1 VVGAAMKLLGGFL
14 AAAFGALAFCPPA
27 AAQIAVDGTLVG
39 DEAVYGAARSVQ
51 NTNTQFGNATNGDPR
66 IADNGS
72 EIDQV
77 FAAVAENRLFVLVT
91 GNLEDNFNKLEI
103 FIDSVPGGVNQLVGA
118 SLPPQVDPYCC
129 PNANPPAGAL
139 QQMNGLRF
147 DAGFE
152 ADRYLTFSNGV
163 HTFGSP
169 AISRWTLSANLAEL
183 DEGVMGRKSEV
194 GFQWNPYGVE
204 AGLAQGEPID
214 QLNNGCTGPADTNC
228 LPPEHEF
235 AEPID
240 TVNDPANTRGHRDF
254 LNDVGLRMAID
265 NSNTAGVNAG
275 SGAATGNP
283 QNVLTGIEFSLPLVT
298 LGHPLGPIKIAAF
311 INSGPHTFVSNQFA
325 GTGVLRSNLG
335 DNLAGINL
343 ATIAGD
349 QFVTVP
355 HVGLAG
361 DYNGNGAVDAADY
374 TVWRDGLGEFYEL
387 DDYDVWS
394 ENFGATLTD
403 GAGSV
408 AVPEP
413 ASCWMLLVALAAM
426 QVVVRLA
433 KP

>member
-1 VVGAAMKLLGGFL
+1 MKFLGGLLVAGILVL
-14 AAAFGALAFCPPA
+14 ALCPQA
-27 AAQIAVDGTLVG
+27 AAQVAVDGTLAG
-39 DEAVYGAARSVQ
+39 DEAAYGAALSTQ

-66 IADNGS
+66 FANGGS
-72 EIDQV
+72 EIDRV
-77 FAAVAENRLFVLVT
+77 FAKVAGNRLFVLVA
-91 GNLEDNFNKLEI
+91 GNLESNFNKLDV
-103 FIDSVPGGVNQLVGA
+103 FIDSVPGGMNQLVGA
-118 SLPPQVDPYCC
+118 NLPAHVDPYCC
-129 PNANPPAGAL
+129 PSVSPPTGAL

-152 ADRYLTFSNGV
+152 ADRYLTFSNGM

-169 AISRWTLSANLAEL
+169 AISRWTLSAYFAEL
-183 DEGVMGRKSEV
+183 NEGVAGRKREV

-204 AGLAQGEPID
+204 AGLEQGEPID

-228 LPPEHEF
+228 MPPEHEF

-240 TVNDPANTRGHRDF
+240 TVNDPANVRGHRDF

-275 SGAATGNP
+275 SSAATGTP
-283 QNVLTGIEFSLPLVT
+283 QNVVTGIEFSLPLSA

-311 INSGPHTFVSNQFA
+311 VNNGSHSFVSNQFA
-325 GTGVLRSNLG
+325 GTGVLRGNLG
-335 DNLAGINL
+335 GSLSSINL

-361 DYNGNGAVDAADY
+361 DYNGDGAVDAADY
-374 TVWRDGLGEFYEL
+374 TVWRDGLDEIYEA
-387 DDYDVWS
+387 DDYEVWRA
-394 ENFGATLTD
+394 NFGAALM
-403 GAGSV
+403 AGEGGV

-413 ASCWMLLVALAAM
+413 ALCAMLLVAVAGM
-426 QVVVRLA
+426 VVSVRR
-433 KP
+433 

>member
-1 VVGAAMKLLGGFL
+1 MKLLGGFP
-14 AAAFGALAFCPPA
+14 AVAIAVLAFCRPA
-27 AAQIAVDGTLVG
+27 GAQIAVDGTLVG
-39 DEAVYGAARSVQ
+39 DEAAYGAALSVQ
-51 NTNTQFGNATNGDPR
+51 NTNTQYGNATNGDPR

-77 FAAVAENRLFVLVT
+77 FAAVAENRLFVLVA

-103 FIDSVPGGVNQLVGA
+103 FIDSVPGGMNQLAGA
-118 SLPPQVDPYCC
+118 SLPAHVDPYCC
-129 PNANPPAGAL
+129 PSVSPPTGAL

-169 AISRWTLSANLAEL
+169 AISRWTISTYFAEL
-183 DEGVMGRKSEV
+183 DEGAAGRKSEV

-204 AGLAQGEPID
+204 TGLAQGEPID
-214 QLNNGCTGPADTNC
+214 QLNNGCTGPTDTNC
-228 LPPEHEF
+228 VPPEHEF

-240 TVNDPANTRGHRDF
+240 TVNDPNNDRGHRDY
-254 LNDVGLRMAID
+254 LNDVGLLMAID
-265 NSNTAGVNAG
+265 NSNTGGVNAG
-275 SGAATGNP
+275 TGAATGTP
-283 QNVLTGIEFSLPLVT
+283 QNVTTGIEFSLPLAT

-311 INSGPHTFVSNQFA
+311 IGNGPHNSASNQFA
-325 GTGVLRSNLG
+325 GTGVLRGNLG
-335 DNLAGINL
+335 SMSSINL

-361 DYNGNGAVDAADY
+361 DYNGDGAVDAADY
-374 TVWRDGLGEFYEL
+374 TVWRNGLGAFYDL
-387 DDYDVWS
+387 DDYDVWK
-394 ENFGATLTD
+394 EHFGETLLD
-403 GAGSV
+403 GGGSA

-413 ASCWMLLVALAAM
+413 ASIVMLLITILAM
-426 QVVVRLA
+426 QAMVRFA
-433 KP
+433 KPQAA